1 MKRISVTRASSGR
14 SGRRRGSQNPGMATE
29 AADWDIPG
37 EGGTWADAGPTLSPI
52 PSTAH
57 VVMTVRNGLFARNFI
72 FMIGARQ
79 G

>member
-1 MKRISVTRASSGR
+1 
-14 SGRRRGSQNPGMATE
+14 MATE
-29 AADWDIPG
+29 VADWELPG
-37 EGGTWADAGPTLSPI
+37 EGSPWADAGPALIPI

-79 G
+79 E

>member
-1 MKRISVTRASSGR
+1 
-14 SGRRRGSQNPGMATE
+14 MATE

-57 VVMTVRNGLFARNFI
+57 VVMTVCNGLFVRNFI